1 MEEMSKRRNSQGKG
15 SGGRIV
21 GQTDPRRAG
30 WQEVARGWLNPGSF
44 ISLHPLDPSME
55 P

>member
-30 WQEVARGWLNPGSF
+30 WAGSSKGVAEL
-44 ISLHPLDPSME
+44 
-55 P
+55 